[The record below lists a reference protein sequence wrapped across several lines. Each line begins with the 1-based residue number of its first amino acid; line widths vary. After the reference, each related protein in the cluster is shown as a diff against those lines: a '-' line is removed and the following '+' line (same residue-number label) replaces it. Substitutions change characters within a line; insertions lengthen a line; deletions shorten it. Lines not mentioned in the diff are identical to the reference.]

1 MAERRN
7 EIRRRKKRASAEER
21 GAMSDPA
28 ATVAKSTDVAVSL
41 ESKTHVHEQAQGLR
55 GENPANA
62 YAKLC
67 TGGES
72 DFHSERRE
80 C

>member
-1 MAERRN
+1 
-7 EIRRRKKRASAEER
+7 
-21 GAMSDPA
+21 MSDPA

-67 TGGES
+67 TGGKVISIRKGVNAKLVRYCEI
-72 DFHSERRE
+72 
-80 C
+80 